1 MCFFFYTLLSKPK
14 QKFTILHHWDNWWI
28 LKQTIIIR
36 RDLWKNHLFYYHWW
50 YYAVYYL
57 IPIVAEIITNTSNS
71 IAPHSVS
78 KFKTATK
85 KLSYYTSSNKLLWTI
100 HLSGTFSYNG
110 SSSSCT
116 KASCSISN
124 LNSNWSVK
132 SKSVTSSKN
141 IARAK
146 ITMHQKGGGNLSKE
160 LTLACDKNGKLK

>member
-1 MCFFFYTLLSKPK
+1 MKKSFILLSLMVLCGVLSYTNTFAKDVYNSSFYSK
-14 QKFTILHHWDNWWI
+14 TTVLHEDG
-28 LKQTIIIR
+28 
-36 RDLWKNHLFYYHWW
+36 Y
-50 YYAVYYL
+50 
-57 IPIVAEIITNTSNS
+57 IVAEIITNT
-71 IAPHSVS
+71 S

>member
-1 MCFFFYTLLSKPK
+1 MKKSFILLSLMVLCGVLSYTNTFAKDVYNSSFYSK
-14 QKFTILHHWDNWWI
+14 TTVLHEDG
-28 LKQTIIIR
+28 
-36 RDLWKNHLFYYHWW
+36 Y
-50 YYAVYYL
+50 
-57 IPIVAEIITNTSNS
+57 IVAEIITNTPNS